1 MGLPSFRRYDVQAK
15 YSLMISLT
23 GVIPLAAAAYV
34 SWTKYDPSLRAI
46 QYGSTGLFKVGFL
59 VCIAAS
65 AALSL
70 GGLGL
75 GFSSAGQR
83 RNNAQA
89 ASWLGF
95 FLGSAVLSLS
105 IIVFAA
111 FASLGLEITVG

>member
-1 MGLPSFRRYDVQAK
+1 MGLPSFRRYDVQAR

-23 GVIPLAAAAYV
+23 GVLPLAAAAYV
-34 SWTKYDPSLRAI
+34 SWTKYDPNLQAI
-46 QYGSTGLFKVGFL
+46 QYGSQGLFKVGFL
-59 VCIAAS
+59 VCIAAA

>member
-1 MGLPSFRRYDVQAK
+1 
-15 YSLMISLT
+15 MISLT
-23 GVIPLAAAAYV
+23 GVLPLAAAAYV
-34 SWTKYDPSLRAI
+34 SWTKYNPNLQAI
-46 QYGSTGLFKVGFL
+46 QYGSEGLFKVGFL
-59 VCIAAS
+59 VCIAA
-65 AALSL
+65 AVALSL

-75 GFSSAGQR
+75 GFSSAGER